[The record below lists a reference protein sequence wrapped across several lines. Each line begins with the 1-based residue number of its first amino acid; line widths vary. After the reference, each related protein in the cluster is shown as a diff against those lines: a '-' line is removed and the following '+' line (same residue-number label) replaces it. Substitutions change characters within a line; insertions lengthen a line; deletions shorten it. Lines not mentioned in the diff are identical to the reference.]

1 MNKGSV
7 QARAQ
12 VPQRRQR
19 WGLSEYHHLSVCMGV
34 GVGDITWST
43 GLMISAS

>member
-1 MNKGSV
+1 MGMRTGGLLMNKGSM

-19 WGLSEYHHLSVCMGV
+19 WDLSEYHHLSVCMGV
-34 GVGDITWST
+34 GVGI
-43 GLMISAS
+43 